1 MQIPNIFNTPVGMY
15 MAQSFLHALVATLV
29 TGAAIEVWQ
38 IESPVVR
45 QRFRL
50 TVILLSIFSFP
61 LYQLIDRDRSSLFF
75 RAEALLDSSRWL
87 ELQLAGLLPL
97 HLVLAAVFTVTS
109 LIFVFQEMLPILRHF
124 IVPTVEPHLAVVKPA
139 PGSPVSKALMPLAE
153 RLPEVFIIHDDES
166 VLFSTTFK
174 NPAIYISAGL
184 ARKLTAEQLQAAV
197 AHEIAHITRSKR
209 PVLLAGFFLRT
220 LMFFNPVVLV
230 EFRRAI
236 RNEEKICD
244 DIAARIT
251 GKPYVLAQALKRF
264 YFYEKDELP
273 EQEEKPPSFKI
284 NLEEYSHGLQLET
297 RIARLEHHSPARN
310 GEDWFPFYLSLAVI
324 VIINFYVV

>member
-1 MQIPNIFNTPVGMY
+1 MQIPNLFDTTIGMY
-15 MAQSFLHALVATLV
+15 MAQSFLHALVATLI
-29 TGAAIEVWQ
+29 TGAAIEAWQ
-38 IESPVVR
+38 IDSPVVR

-50 TVILLSIFSFP
+50 SVILLSIFSFP
-61 LYQLIDRDRSSLFF
+61 LYQLIDGDRSSLFF

-87 ELQLAGLLPL
+87 ELQLAGLIPL
-97 HLVLAAVFTVTS
+97 HLVLVTVFAVTS
-109 LIFVFQEMLPILRHF
+109 FIFVIQEMLPILRHF

-139 PGSPVSKALMPLAE
+139 PGSPVRKALMPLAA
-153 RLPEVFIIHDDES
+153 RLPEIFIIHDDES

-184 ARKLTAEQLQAAV
+184 AKKLTPEQLQAAV

-244 DIAARIT
+244 DIASGIT
-251 GKPYVLAQALKRF
+251 GKPSVLAQALKRF
-264 YFYEKDELP
+264 YFYEEDELP
-273 EQEEKPPSFKI
+273 EQEEKEPSFKM

-297 RIARLEHHSPARN
+297 RIARLEHAASRSSS
-310 GEDWFPFYLSLAVI
+310 EDWFPFYLSLAVI
-324 VIINFYVV
+324 IVVNFYIV